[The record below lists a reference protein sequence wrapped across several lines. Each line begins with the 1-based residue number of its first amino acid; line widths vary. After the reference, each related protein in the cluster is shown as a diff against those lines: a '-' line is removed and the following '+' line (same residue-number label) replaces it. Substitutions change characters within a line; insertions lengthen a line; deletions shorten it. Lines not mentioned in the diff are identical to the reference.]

1 MDETELEKQALER
14 RQRHIEAK
22 ERIKAQPAIKS
33 WTEVS
38 PHAGW
43 VGYSIIFVLWLLVT
57 IPFTLSDHFTFWEV
71 GPIFAL
77 FAGVTGGSVFL
88 IGTKYQY
95 HITEEGFY
103 ADYQR
108 NFPEWSLSIVRGIGV
123 FGVVVCCVL
132 AFFYGPALFIGA
144 GASALGAFALVNY
157 KEPVDSQAGL
167 KSQVEKAFIFKKG
180 RMLRLKGRRDKA
192 LSRTNFPLYFAK
204 DSFDSEV
211 EEILA
216 MLPDDIEV
224 IEIQKLNDMYTNRAK
239 HKA

>member
-1 MDETELEKQALER
+1 MEEAVKQDLEER
-14 RQRHIEAK
+14 RKRYRERKA
-22 ERIKAQPAIKS
+22 RIKAQPAIKS

-43 VGYSIIFVLWLLVT
+43 AGYLILFFIWAAITVPASMTEMYSFWHIGPFMALV
-57 IPFTLSDHFTFWEV
+57 I
-71 GPIFAL
+71 GIA
-77 FAGVTGGSVFL
+77 GGSIFL
-88 IGTKYQY
+88 IGTKYHY

-108 NFPEWSLSIVRGIGV
+108 DFPEWSLKIVRGIGV

-132 AFFYGPALFIGA
+132 AFFYGPVLFIGA